1 MQYMGAFY
9 ANSVAG
15 GLIEDKKC
23 LVDSSEVLLNVARL
37 RDAEE
42 AERQNRAVAVDGLLA
57 MNSMQKVSKK
67 REDKILDPFPVTC
80 SIEMRHCN

>member
-23 LVDSSEVLLNVARL
+23 SVDSSEVLLNVARL

-42 AERQNRAVAVDGLLA
+42 AEGRTEQLL
-57 MNSMQKVSKK
+57 SMVSS
-67 REDKILDPFPVTC
+67 P
-80 SIEMRHCN
+80 